1 MSLQKQIVKKLTLFY
16 IQQFLM
22 KLTDLKNLLGCSDR
36 TVTNK
41 LTGETDFT
49 IPEAL
54 KIRETFF
61 PGLRLEYLFAA
72 DIT

>member
-1 MSLQKQIVKKLTLFY
+1 
-16 IQQFLM
+16 M